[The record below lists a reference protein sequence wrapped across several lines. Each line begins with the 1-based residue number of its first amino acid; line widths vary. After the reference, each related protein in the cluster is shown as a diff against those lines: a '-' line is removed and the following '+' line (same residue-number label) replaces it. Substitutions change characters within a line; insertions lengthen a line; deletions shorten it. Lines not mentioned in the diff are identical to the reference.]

1 MSRRTTRRFRISS
14 QHQIALRRG
23 LAAGLMLSAT
33 APPLLAQDALTCGN
47 PHVVASGE
55 TLSKLATRAYGDP
68 NLYGLI
74 LDANRDVLG
83 GKPESLAVGMTLTIP
98 CASGAQG
105 ATPSPAMQAAIAAEG
120 TLSPDELDTLFG
132 PVALFPDQLLTP
144 TLVATTFPLDVAKA
158 GNFVEDNADTPDK
171 ERAKLASAEP
181 WDDSVREL
189 AAGFPDV
196 ITRMSDNMDWTEQA
210 GEAVVGQTDDV
221 LASIQR
227 LRGKAEKMGYLADSP
242 VQKVEK
248 VNDKIQIAPADPGVV
263 YVPTYDS
270 NVVYSTPIPAS
281 TAPNYHYGYNYG
293 YDDGTDWDDI
303 LVTGG
308 VLLGGAVILDEIF
321 DDDDWHGWDV
331 DDDIDWDRGDIT
343 IDRGDR
349 NIDRGDINID
359 RDKVNIDRDRIGGG
373 ERVSIG
379 AANRA
384 QIDRGD
390 VRQAVGD
397 RAGNR
402 PNQKPLATPA
412 NRDAAKKKIEARKA
426 SGAKPANLKAAKKKT
441 GQAAANRKQPVRQAK
456 PAANRPSA
464 GARPSGQRASHAS
477 RPSAQKMPKARATQ
491 SRPNAFKKP
500 SGPRPSAASHRGRSS
515 MGGRGGGRGGRR

>member
-1 MSRRTTRRFRISS
+1 
-14 QHQIALRRG
+14 
-23 LAAGLMLSAT
+23 MLSAT

-83 GKPESLAVGMTLTIP
+83 GKPESLAVGMTLNIP

-132 PVALFPDQLLTP
+132 PVALFPDPLLTP

-171 ERAKLASAEP
+171 ERAKLASAES

-270 NVVYSTPIPAS
+270 NVVYSTPIP
-281 TAPNYHYGYNYG
+281 
-293 YDDGTDWDDI
+293 
-303 LVTGG
+303 
-308 VLLGGAVILDEIF
+308 
-321 DDDDWHGWDV
+321 
-331 DDDIDWDRGDIT
+331 
-343 IDRGDR
+343 
-349 NIDRGDINID
+349 
-359 RDKVNIDRDRIGGG
+359 
-373 ERVSIG
+373 
-379 AANRA
+379 
-384 QIDRGD
+384 
-390 VRQAVGD
+390 
-397 RAGNR
+397 
-402 PNQKPLATPA
+402 
-412 NRDAAKKKIEARKA
+412 
-426 SGAKPANLKAAKKKT
+426 
-441 GQAAANRKQPVRQAK
+441 
-456 PAANRPSA
+456 
-464 GARPSGQRASHAS
+464 
-477 RPSAQKMPKARATQ
+477 
-491 SRPNAFKKP
+491 
-500 SGPRPSAASHRGRSS
+500 
-515 MGGRGGGRGGRR
+515 